1 MTTKGIDNN
10 PMKILVA
17 FFFLLTHL
25 AFTQEG
31 TILDLKIQGNR
42 KLKSSFIKKI
52 SDIKSGAKLDSI
64 AIEAD
69 IKRLKRLPSIAHAYY
84 QVFPAGNATYNVF
97 YKIEENFTI
106 IPSANV
112 YTTNNGEFAYRLGL
126 YEFNL
131 FGRNMTFGGFYQKDI
146 YSSYALNFR
155 APFLFSRQLG
165 LAVNYQDLTTQEPV
179 FFDNGT
185 ADYKYNNVSTEVL
198 GLFQLDF
205 NNRFELGVNYFTEDY
220 QYKSGALSPNVP
232 QELRV
237 HKLLYKLIY
246 EYNNLNYDYQYVEG
260 FRSIFNFQYVTSR
273 NEAQLPAFLIGW
285 NDFQYFKRF
294 GNKGNWATRLRL
306 GVATNNETPFAPFS
320 VDNNLNIRG
329 VGNIIDRGTAA
340 IVLNTEYRYTL
351 YEKGWFSLQGNAF
364 IDAGSWRN
372 PGGDFGDFGDAQNIR
387 VYPGVGVRFIHKK
400 IFNAI
405 FRIDYGYGVTKDATQ
420 GLVFGIGQYF

>member
-1 MTTKGIDNN
+1 
-10 PMKILVA
+10 VA

-31 TILDLKIQGNR
+31 TILDLKIQGNT

-155 APFLFSRQLG
+155 APFFVFTTIGFGGQLSRF
-165 LAVNYQDLTTQEPV
+165 NDTRTRV
-179 FFDNGT
+179 F
-185 ADYKYNNVSTEVL
+185 
-198 GLFQLDF
+198 
-205 NNRFELGVNYFTEDY
+205 
-220 QYKSGALSPNVP
+220 
-232 QELRV
+232 
-237 HKLLYKLIY
+237 
-246 EYNNLNYDYQYVEG
+246 
-260 FRSIFNFQYVTSR
+260 
-273 NEAQLPAFLIGW
+273 
-285 NDFQYFKRF
+285 
-294 GNKGNWATRLRL
+294 
-306 GVATNNETPFAPFS
+306 
-320 VDNNLNIRG
+320 
-329 VGNIIDRGTAA
+329 
-340 IVLNTEYRYTL
+340 
-351 YEKGWFSLQGNAF
+351 
-364 IDAGSWRN
+364 
-372 PGGDFGDFGDAQNIR
+372 
-387 VYPGVGVRFIHKK
+387 
-400 IFNAI
+400 
-405 FRIDYGYGVTKDATQ
+405 
-420 GLVFGIGQYF
+420 

>member
-1 MTTKGIDNN
+1 
-10 PMKILVA
+10 MKILVA

-31 TILDLKIQGNR
+31 TILDLKIQGNT

-84 QVFPAGNATYNVF
+84 QVFPAGDATYNVF
-97 YKIEENFTI
+97 YTIEENFTI